1 MVQAPSPA
9 PVVTPVAAK
18 APTQGAAKS
27 SDVVQSPSVVGVST
41 TPEPVAAP
49 PAAVP
54 EPAAPLEGEKPVE
67 QVSPAPIGAPLDEAP
82 LVSGTPFTEDRAWP
96 PAAEAAGAA
105 VSVRPATAPSFPTTA
120 GYAQVRASEGLP
132 AILAGRVRGLPE
144 AYMELARSY
153 RNAKATR
160 TGSRAKRNMRLHRE
174 VADAITR
181 QLVQD
186 KRLLS
191 IRDLKPSHYVDAA
204 LTMAR
209 GYQVEMLIT
218 EADKFREYH
227 LGEGSGSEAPNHYT
241 ISQKNFDWLEEM
253 TDELLLANATGLH
266 GYMINVVIQAYLQQL
281 AAQEPGSPSSG

>member
-1 MVQAPSPA
+1 
-9 PVVTPVAAK
+9 
-18 APTQGAAKS
+18 
-27 SDVVQSPSVVGVST
+27 VQSVSTVGVPT
-41 TPEPVAAP
+41 TPERVT
-49 PAAVP
+49 AVP
-54 EPAAPLEGEKPVE
+54 EPAAPFEADKPTG
-67 QVSPAPIGAPLDEAP
+67 APIDEAP
-82 LVSGTPFTEDRAWP
+82 RVPDTPVTEERGWTQSAD
-96 PAAEAAGAA
+96 AAGAA
-105 VSVRPATAPSFPTTA
+105 VSVRPPTAPNFPTTA
-120 GYAQVRASEGLP
+120 GHAQLRASEGLP
-132 AILAGRVRGLPE
+132 AILAGRVHGLPE

-204 LTMAR
+204 LTMAQ
-209 GYQVEMLIT
+209 GYQVETLIT

-241 ISQKNFDWLEEM
+241 ISQKNFDWLEDM

-266 GYMINVVIQAYLQQL
+266 GHMINVVIQAYLQQL
-281 AAQEPGSPSSG
+281 ATQGAASSSSG